1 MERSPTIN
9 PQTSRSRVHFN
20 SENPSNEEAE
30 PRVSVALLEP
40 DSGDSEDLNTD
51 EGKSITE
58 SVGED
63 DGTTKDITEAKK
75 LPTSFYFSES
85 ESDSDDD
92 AAGIRRGSACE
103 RRSSIGDNEH
113 IHRILKFK
121 SPSAP
126 TSPQATPQGS
136 PESEYNPRRDSD
148 IPLLDLNL
156 SKTPEGKRP
165 DSSPPSS
172 TETAVEK
179 DPMQTN
185 KPERAPT
192 SKAYEQGKR
201 EADRLVR
208 EHTTRRS
215 HRPKDILRR
224 MSTGDVLKS
233 HGRRSPSGSGAS
245 TPEEGDYAKNY
256 TFNSGVLTNLLK
268 LYSPS
273 SLLLADIWLTCC

>member
-9 PQTSRSRVHFN
+9 PTSRSRVHFN
-20 SENPSNEEAE
+20 SENPSSEEAE
-30 PRVSVALLEP
+30 PRVSVALLDP
-40 DSGDSEDLNTD
+40 DPADSEDLNTD

-58 SVGED
+58 SVAED
-63 DGTTKDITEAKK
+63 DAITKDITEAKK
-75 LPTSFYFSES
+75 SATSFYFSES
-85 ESDSDDD
+85 ESDSEDDKVRL
-92 AAGIRRGSACE
+92 GRGSSWE
-103 RRSSIGDNEH
+103 RRSSMGDNEH

-126 TSPQATPQGS
+126 TSPQTTPQGS
-136 PESEYNPRRDSD
+136 PESRYNGHRDSD
-148 IPLLDLNL
+148 IPLLELNL

-172 TETAVEK
+172 AETAVEQ

-185 KPERAPT
+185 KLGRAPT
-192 SKAYEQGKR
+192 SRAYEHGKR

-208 EHTTRRS
+208 EHTTRKS

-233 HGRRSPSGSGAS
+233 HGRRSPTGSGAS
-245 TPEEGDYAKNY
+245 TPEEGDYAKHY

-268 LYSPS
+268 L
-273 SLLLADIWLTCC
+273 